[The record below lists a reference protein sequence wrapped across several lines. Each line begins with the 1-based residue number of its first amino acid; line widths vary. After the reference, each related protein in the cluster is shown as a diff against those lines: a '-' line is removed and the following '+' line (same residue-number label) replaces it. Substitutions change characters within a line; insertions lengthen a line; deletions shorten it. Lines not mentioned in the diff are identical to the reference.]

1 MFGRQFRQMEIIKN
15 GEPVT
20 GTTGTGS
27 NKGMIMI
34 YKKDINNHNITGKML
49 EKALLSE
56 VRPPLPR
63 KMHRHTSHIIDK

>member
-1 MFGRQFRQMEIIKN
+1 MKI
-15 GEPVT
+15 GEPVSA
-20 GTTGTGS
+20 TTGTGS
-27 NKGMIMI
+27 DKGMQMLHR
-34 YKKDINNHNITGKML
+34 KDNNNHNITGKML